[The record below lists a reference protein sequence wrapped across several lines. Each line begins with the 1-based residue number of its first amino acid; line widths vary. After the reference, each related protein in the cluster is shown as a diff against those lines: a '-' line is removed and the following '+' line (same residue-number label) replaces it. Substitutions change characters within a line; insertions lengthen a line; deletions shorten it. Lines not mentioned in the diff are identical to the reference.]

1 MDTDDHSFNRPGSTC
16 NHVSKCNPYFCGD
29 KKKKKK
35 ISKVVLEM
43 GNVKYAPL
51 IFLKKNFFLI
61 FFTPPPSPTL

>member
-1 MDTDDHSFNRPGSTC
+1 MIILLTDQEVRVTTFPNVTHISVGI
-16 NHVSKCNPYFCGD
+16 